1 MGIVDDLK
9 TAIKEA
15 MKAKD
20 EVTKSILR
28 VALGEIQSIEM
39 RTGTLTEEDAQKA
52 VRKLIASNAET
63 IAASGDKDV
72 SRLRKENEI
81 LEALLPQQWDAARIA
96 EFLKADEAAISAIRN
111 APNDGAAMGPA
122 MKALK
127 AAQAPIDGKLVG
139 QVTKQLRT
147 E

>member
-1 MGIVDDLK
+1 MGMVDDLK
-9 TAIKEA
+9 AAIKEA
-15 MKAKD
+15 MKARD
-20 EVTKSILR
+20 ELTKSILR

-39 RTGTLTEEDAQKA
+39 RTGAITEEDAQKA
-52 VRKLIASNAET
+52 VRKLIASNTET

-72 SRLRKENEI
+72 SRLMKENEI
-81 LEALLPQQWDAARIA
+81 LDTLLPQQWDAARIA
-96 EFLKADEAAISAIRN
+96 EFLNADEAAISAIRN

-139 QVTKQLRT
+139 QVIKQLRT